1 MNGSNLLEGVGSEV
15 IATSR
20 LETHLLTGGPEGGAP
35 IVFVHGNASS
45 SRFFEDTL
53 AVLPSRYRGLAPDLR
68 GFGESEA
75 MPLDATRGV
84 ADFSDA
90 LRSLT
95 EALGLEEV
103 HLVGWSAGG
112 SVAMRYATDYPSRV
126 ASLALVDPMS
136 PYGFGGTKDVDGTP
150 CWADFAGSGG
160 GTANPEFVRRLEAK
174 DRTEGDTNS
183 PRNVMNNFYFKPPF
197 RATSKREE
205 AYLWSVL
212 STRVGDENYPGDMT
226 VSENWPGVAP
236 GTKGMNNA
244 ISPKYCNL
252 EGFAL
257 VEPGPPVLWVR
268 GDSDAIVSD
277 TSVLDF
283 GTLGRMNAVP
293 GWPDEEIFPPQPMVS
308 QIRAVL
314 DAYEAH
320 GGTYREEVIPDC
332 GHTPHVEKPEEFRR
346 LLFDFLEDH
355 QGEGRLRSGVK
366 GQLESRGLN
375 DARKGLMMQE
385 KEDRSIRMRSY
396 APAA

>member
-20 LETHLLTGGPEGGAP
+20 LETHLLASGPEGGAP

-53 AVLPSRYRGLAPDLR
+53 AVLPSRYRGLAPDLL

-84 ADFSDA
+84 ADFSDD

-95 EALGLEEV
+95 EALGLEEI

-112 SVAMRYATDYPSRV
+112 SVAMRYATDYPSGV

-150 CWADFAGSGG
+150 CWADVAGSGG
-160 GTANPEFVRRLEAK
+160 GTAKSEFVRRLEAK
-174 DRTEGDTNS
+174 DRTEGDPNS

-236 GTKGMNNA
+236 GTKVMNNA

-293 GWPDEEIFPPQPMVS
+293 GWPGEEIFPPQPMVS

-355 QGEGRLRSGVK
+355 QGEGR
-366 GQLESRGLN
+366 
-375 DARKGLMMQE
+375 
-385 KEDRSIRMRSY
+385 
-396 APAA
+396 PA

>member
-84 ADFSDA
+84 ADFSDD

-174 DRTEGDTNS
+174 DRTEGDPNS

-293 GWPDEEIFPPQPMVS
+293 GWPGEEIFPSQPMVS

-320 GGTYREEVIPDC
+320 GGSYREEVIPDC

-346 LLFDFLEDH
+346 ALLGFLE
-355 QGEGRLRSGVK
+355 ERL
-366 GQLESRGLN
+366 
-375 DARKGLMMQE
+375 
-385 KEDRSIRMRSY
+385 
-396 APAA
+396 

>member
-84 ADFSDA
+84 AEFSDD

-174 DRTEGDTNS
+174 DRTEGDPNS

-293 GWPDEEIFPPQPMVS
+293 GWPGEEIFPPQPMVS

-320 GGTYREEVIPDC
+320 GGSYREEVIPDC

-355 QGEGRLRSGVK
+355 QGEGR
-366 GQLESRGLN
+366 
-375 DARKGLMMQE
+375 
-385 KEDRSIRMRSY
+385 
-396 APAA
+396 PA

>member
-84 ADFSDA
+84 ADFSDD

-174 DRTEGDTNS
+174 DRTEGDPNS

-293 GWPDEEIFPPQPMVS
+293 GWPGEEIFPPQPMVS

-320 GGTYREEVIPDC
+320 GGSYREEVIPDC

-355 QGEGRLRSGVK
+355 QGEGR
-366 GQLESRGLN
+366 
-375 DARKGLMMQE
+375 
-385 KEDRSIRMRSY
+385 
-396 APAA
+396 PA